1 MRHSRIL
8 RLVGHALLLV
18 LFALATYGAAR
29 FLLGTVAS
37 RGFDPGAL
45 FGLLLVLGAASL
57 AWRSAGNVRRAYRRY
72 RG

>member
-8 RLVGHALLLV
+8 RLAGHAVLLV
-18 LFALATYGAAR
+18 LFVLATYGAVR
-29 FLLGTVAS
+29 FFLGTVTA

-45 FGLLLVLGAASL
+45 FGLLLVLGTISL
-57 AWRSAGNVRRAYRRY
+57 VWRSVGNVRRAYRRY